1 MEQMLHYILN
11 CLLRVLL
18 EHALELIDEFLIDD
32 AVVYLLNFSYLR
44 DSSIPNDSAVATTTS
59 KHCWGICGVS
69 HSSRLLWNYTRNHCG
84 SRQNPTE
91 WIIHW
96 LCILAIE
103 SIHEHLRYVLIVR
116 GGLTQLH
123 YLIDITTFYG
133 QVFRWF

>member
-32 AVVYLLNFSYLR
+32 AVVYLLNFSDLR
-44 DSSIPNDSAVATTTS
+44 DSSIPNNSTVATTS
-59 KHCWGICGVS
+59 KHSWGICGV
-69 HSSRLLWNYTRNHCG
+69 NHC
-84 SRQNPTE
+84 SWLLSRWTRVNYWWRQNPTE
-91 WIIHW
+91 LIIDW

-103 SIHEHLRYVLIVR
+103 SIHKHLRYVFIVR

-133 QVFRWF
+133 